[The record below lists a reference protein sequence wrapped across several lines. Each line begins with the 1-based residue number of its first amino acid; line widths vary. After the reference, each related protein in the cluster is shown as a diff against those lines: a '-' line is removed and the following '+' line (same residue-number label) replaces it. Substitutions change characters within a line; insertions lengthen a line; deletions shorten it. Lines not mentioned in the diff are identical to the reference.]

1 MTTEDLDILIGKLES
16 FHWKADC
23 DYCPMRDDC
32 ETGKCLLSLAVE
44 AIETLREDKAALEV
58 LLRDR
63 PDMEWIPTAEGLPEE
78 MKDHDPIGGW
88 SENERPSDDVLIL
101 LDYTPKPRCAVAWYS
116 HVHHM
121 WVNTEETDCWFPE
134 LVSHWM
140 PLPQMPG
147 GDESQ

>member
-1 MTTEDLDILIGKLES
+1 MITEDLDNLIVRLKTMAWQIDCSDCPILS
-16 FHWKADC
+16 
-23 DYCPMRDDC
+23 DC
-32 ETGKCLLSLAVE
+32 EIEECVLHSDVE

-63 PDMEWIPTAEGLPEE
+63 PDVEWIPTAKELPEE

-101 LDYTPKPRCAVAWYS
+101 LDYSPKPRCAVAWYS

-134 LVSHWM
+134 LVSHWA

-147 GDESQ
+147 GDESE